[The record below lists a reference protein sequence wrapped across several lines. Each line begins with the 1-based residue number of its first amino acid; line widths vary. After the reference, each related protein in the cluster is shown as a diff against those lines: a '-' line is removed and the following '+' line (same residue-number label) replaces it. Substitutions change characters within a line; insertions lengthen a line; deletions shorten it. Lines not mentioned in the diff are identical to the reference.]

1 MMAKKAK
8 EIEKDV
14 QDVEVAEETQDEV
27 VAADEQ
33 SETEVEAPEMADE
46 LEEESTDE
54 PHTTKAG
61 KRSAKAQREADE
73 EVARKEAAKEDKEA
87 PVKPK
92 IVHTPNPK
100 NRHGKNYLS
109 SRELV
114 EEGKLYELPEAIEL
128 AKKTSKVKF
137 DASVELHVNL
147 GVDPKQ
153 ADQMVRSTVV
163 LPAGTGKTIRVAV
176 VAPADKHA
184 EAKKAGADIVSD
196 EALVETINK
205 GKLDFDTL
213 IATPDMMAKL
223 SKAAKVL
230 GPRGLMP
237 NPKSGTV
244 TANVAQAVEQAKAG
258 KVEFRIDKQA
268 IVHLPV
274 GKVSF
279 DDAKLLENLTTA
291 IDAIMKA
298 KPAAAKGTYV
308 KAVSITTAM
317 GPGIKV
323 DIQKAIAASNKR

>member
-1 MMAKKAK
+1 MAKKADQNK
-8 EIEKDV
+8 EEIQNEEIVAKE
-14 QDVEVAEETQDEV
+14 QVEVPEETSESTEEAVETPEVDEQDEDKPKT
-27 VAADEQ
+27 A
-33 SETEVEAPEMADE
+33 
-46 LEEESTDE
+46 
-54 PHTTKAG
+54 KAG

-73 EVARKEAAKEDKEA
+73 EEARKEAAKEDKEA

-109 SRELV
+109 SKELV

-137 DASVELHVNL
+137 DASVELHMNL

-176 VAPADKHA
+176 IAPVDKHA

-244 TANVAQAVEQAKAG
+244 TANVAQAVEQSKAG

-279 DDAKLLENLTTA
+279 DDAKLLDNLTTA
-291 IDAIMKA
+291 IGAIMKA
-298 KPAAAKGTYV
+298 KPSAAKGTYV
-308 KAVSITTAM
+308 QAISVTTSM
-317 GPGIKV
+317 GPGIKIDV
-323 DIQKAIAASNKR
+323 TKAIAASNKR

>member
-1 MMAKKAK
+1 MMAKKK
-8 EIEKDV
+8 EEIQNE
-14 QDVEVAEETQDEV
+14 EIVAEEQIEVQDEAV
-27 VAADEQ
+27 DTEAVAQEDSEALGDDEQ
-33 SETEVEAPEMADE
+33 EEA
-46 LEEESTDE
+46 E
-54 PHTTKAG
+54 PKTTKAG
-61 KRSAKAQREADE
+61 KRSAKAQREAEE

-114 EEGKLYELPEAIEL
+114 EEGKLYELSEAIEL

-196 EALVETINK
+196 ESIVETINK

-244 TANVAQAVEQAKAG
+244 TANVVQAVEQAKAG

-308 KAVSITTAM
+308 LAVSITTAM